1 MSFRYNVNDRVPA
14 KEMVTSGLMWT
25 ICSAAFVIIF
35 ANVVAG
41 LYNATPAEAVWYAQ
55 KLLVITGI
63 AVILQVIFGHRL
75 PAIYGPSAI
84 LLTAAVAATDFAP
97 AAFSTA
103 LVLCGAVGI
112 VIAPYQSPKENCKTL
127 HPTRNRNC
135 TYLNPLNA
143 RPHLC
148 NPYRQPGS
156 AGKHGGK
163 TDLRLCTAY
172 PDLRL

>member
-1 MSFRYNVNDRVPA
+1 MSFRYNVNDRVPAKEMVTSGRVPA

-84 LLTAAVAATDFAP
+84 LLTAAVA
-97 AAFSTA
+97 
-103 LVLCGAVGI
+103 G
-112 VIAPYQSPKENCKTL
+112 
-127 HPTRNRNC
+127 
-135 TYLNPLNA
+135 
-143 RPHLC
+143 RPPFC
-148 NPYRQPGS
+148 
-156 AGKHGGK
+156 
-163 TDLRLCTAY
+163 
-172 PDLRL
+172 